1 MKRSSLSD
9 CRYSAL
15 LREFLLNQK
24 TISRKIFDGEAT
36 TLFSSDSMA
45 ARVQAHVTVV
55 ATCIAENASDP
66 TKARIRKRAARFFAH
81 ALASLYSP
89 SAMIHSIEALS
100 LYIIEQSAQ
109 QKAWQ
114 ESLSAKNSALVLS
127 QKNQFHYEQLLKN
140 SETHQTQL
148 RRLSRQ
154 LLCAQE
160 DERRRIS
167 RELRDVIAQTLT
179 GINIQLATLKLQ
191 SCNDPKGMLRSIK
204 NTQRLVEIS
213 VAIVHQFACE
223 LRPAVIDVLGLVPA
237 LQNYLTKFS
246 ARTGIHSSIKSS
258 SPLTNLEVAQCT
270 CLFRV
275 AEEALTNVARH
286 SNAHHVII
294 RLSKVKSMITMT
306 IHDNGKSFCVPTA
319 AQNQSGKHLGLLG
332 MRERVEMMGGSFRI
346 ESCPNHGTKISAK
359 IPATNSQRKIN
370 KSTPESK

>member
-1 MKRSSLSD
+1 M
-9 CRYSAL
+9 
-15 LREFLLNQK
+15 
-24 TISRKIFDGEAT
+24 
-36 TLFSSDSMA
+36 
-45 ARVQAHVTVV
+45 
-55 ATCIAENASDP
+55 
-66 TKARIRKRAARFFAH
+66 
-81 ALASLYSP
+81 
-89 SAMIHSIEALS
+89 
-100 LYIIEQSAQ
+100 
-109 QKAWQ
+109 
-114 ESLSAKNSALVLS
+114 LS
-127 QKNQFHYEQLLKN
+127 QKNQIHYEQLLKN

-167 RELRDVIAQTLT
+167 RELHDVIAQTLT

-191 SCNDPKGMLRSIK
+191 SCNDPKVMLRSIK
-204 NTQRLVEIS
+204 NTQRLVEKS